1 MDAVIH
7 PQAPDRRWIN
17 RAVKAEINLC
27 FTCGSCAV
35 ECPVNRATNRL
46 DPRRLVWMANLGLM
60 DELIRL
66 PDIWLCLGCRK
77 CSHVCPMTVK
87 PAALIAFLRWEALR
101 EGLFSPEL
109 AEERRRLQ
117 DHLHRQRAAVVREL
131 LAETAQRR
139 APQELSQ
146 PRTPGASWK
155 PFAVFH
161 DHETGISS
169 CFACGECSNA
179 CPVCVDRSV
188 LDPLVLVRGTLL
200 GYARELSLSPGP
212 WVCLQC
218 RSCSSACS
226 HRVQG
231 HLVAL
236 ALREA
241 AQKTG
246 MVDDAFLQAWK
257 DKERDLWHGYAEAV
271 VQRLEPGLNLT
282 TNTQQTVTTRP

>member
-1 MDAVIH
+1 MDAAIH
-7 PQAPDRRWIN
+7 PHALDRRWIN

-87 PAALIAFLRWEALR
+87 PAALIAFLRWKALR
-101 EGLFSPEL
+101 EGLFSPAL
-109 AEERRRLQ
+109 AAERRRLQ
-117 DHLHRQRAAVVREL
+117 DDLHRRRAAVVREL
-131 LAETAQRR
+131 LAQTAQRR
-139 APQELSQ
+139 APQNPPH
-146 PRTPGASWK
+146 PRASGASWK

-161 DHETGISS
+161 DHETRISS

-188 LDPLVLVRGTLL
+188 LDPLVLVRGTFM
-200 GYARELSLSPGP
+200 GYAHELSVSPGP

-246 MVDDAFLQAWK
+246 MVDDVFLQAWK
-257 DKERDLWHGYAEAV
+257 DKERELWLNYADAV
-271 VQRLEPGLNLT
+271 VQRLDPELILATQT
-282 TNTQQTVTTRP
+282 TKLQTTRS

>member
-1 MDAVIH
+1 MDAVIY
-7 PQAPDRRWIN
+7 PQTPDRRWIN
-17 RAVKAEINLC
+17 QAVRAEINLC
-27 FTCGSCAV
+27 YTCGSCAV

-101 EGLFSPEL
+101 DGVFSDTL
-109 AEERRRLQ
+109 AEDRRSLQ
-117 DHLHRQRAAVVREL
+117 DRLHRERAAAVRDL
-131 LAETAQRR
+131 LAESAHTR
-139 APQELSQ
+139 AVQERSH
-146 PRTPGASWK
+146 PPGGGASWK

-161 DHETGISS
+161 DHETRISS

-179 CPVCVDRSV
+179 CPVCLDRSV

-200 GYARELSLSPGP
+200 GYARELMVSPAP

-236 ALREA
+236 ALRETA
-241 AQKTG
+241 LREG
-246 MVDDAFLQAWK
+246 MVDQVFLQTWK
-257 DKERDLWHGYAEAV
+257 EKEREILRAYADAMVRKLGAV
-271 VQRLEPGLNLT
+271 INFTSQPKD
-282 TNTQQTVTTRP
+282 

>member
-1 MDAVIH
+1 MDAAIH
-7 PQAPDRRWIN
+7 PQALDRRWIN
-17 RAVKAEINLC
+17 QAVKAEINLC

-35 ECPVNRATNRL
+35 ECPVNRATNQL

-87 PAALIAFLRWEALR
+87 PAALIAFLRWEAFQQ
-101 EGLFSPEL
+101 GVFSRTL
-109 AEERRRLQ
+109 DEERRRLQ
-117 DHLHRQRAAVVREL
+117 DRLHRERAAVVGEL
-131 LAETAQRR
+131 LFDAAQRR
-139 APQELSQ
+139 GPQELSL
-146 PRTPGASWK
+146 PRARGISWK

-161 DHETGISS
+161 DHETRISS

-179 CPVCVDRSV
+179 CPVCVHRSV
-188 LDPLVLVRGTLL
+188 LDPLVLVRGTLM
-200 GYARELSLSPGP
+200 GYSRQLSVSPGP

-226 HRVQG
+226 QRVQG

-241 AQKTG
+241 AQQTG
-246 MVDDAFLQAWK
+246 MVDDVFLQAWK
-257 DKERDLWHGYAEAV
+257 EKERKIWRDYAEAV
-271 VQRLEPGLNLT
+271 VQRLEPGFNFKAH
-282 TNTQQTVTTRP
+282 TRD

>member
-1 MDAVIH
+1 MDAAIQ
-7 PQAPDRRWIN
+7 PQSPGRRWIN
-17 RAVKAEINLC
+17 QSVKAEINLC
-27 FTCGSCAV
+27 LTCGSCAV
-35 ECPVNRATNRL
+35 ECPVNRATNLL

-60 DELIRL
+60 DELVRL

-87 PAALIAFLRWEALR
+87 PASLIAFLRWEALR
-101 EGLFSPEL
+101 EGIFSENL
-109 AEERRRLQ
+109 AEERRTLQ
-117 DHLHRQRAAVVREL
+117 DHLHRERAAAVRDL
-131 LAETAQRR
+131 LLESARRR
-139 APQELSQ
+139 AAHKRSDSQ
-146 PRTPGASWK
+146 GVGPSWK

-161 DHETGISS
+161 DHATRISS

-200 GYARELSLSPGP
+200 GYAEELIESPAP
-212 WVCLQC
+212 WICLQC

-236 ALREA
+236 ALRETA
-241 AQKTG
+241 RRTG
-246 MVDDAFLQAWK
+246 MVDEVFLQAWK
-257 DKERDLWHGYAEAV
+257 DKERQILQFYANTMV
-271 VQRLEPGLNLT
+271 RKLEPVLN
-282 TNTQQTVTTRP
+282 VRASARH